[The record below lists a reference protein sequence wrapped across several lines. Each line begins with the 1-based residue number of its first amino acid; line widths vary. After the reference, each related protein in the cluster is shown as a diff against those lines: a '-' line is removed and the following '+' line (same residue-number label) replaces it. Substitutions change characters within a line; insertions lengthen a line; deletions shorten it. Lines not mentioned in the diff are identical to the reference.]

1 MSYPAP
7 TTGIGVAARVRVAGN
22 QYIGIP
28 SGKQLVP
35 GYNNVVLSLS
45 AANGP
50 TTFQLNPEIT
60 DVANNVIALGTSY
73 TLASV
78 AASTGGAGILVASA
92 VAASS
97 DGEAIYTVTSGG
109 TTNEWEGHSFVV
121 AGFANASNNGTF
133 EAVASTS
140 TTLTLV
146 NPFAVAETHAATA
159 TDRIG
164 TAVYTGTFT
173 GEATG
178 SLVGK
183 TFTVAGFVTNPT
195 NNGTFIATA
204 NSGTTTLTLANPAA
218 VAETHAATAQEEV
231 AEWNAPITAVASATG
246 VYTGT
251 FTEFASYPVGA
262 PVKITGFVTNA
273 VNNGTFTLVSAT
285 ATTITTS
292 NLASIAE
299 THAAIAAVNP
309 DSVYTYFVDGSA
321 QTTGWSATGPNTN
334 LAGRTPV
341 VSVSSNG
348 LLTAGIEGSSVVEVS
363 FPFASNQLGDIV
375 STGLSNPMNGLPLE
389 KIYAEVNVTVLS

>member
-1 MSYPAP
+1 MSFPAP
-7 TTGIGVAARVRVAGN
+7 TTGLGVAARLLVAGN
-22 QYIGIP
+22 QYIGVP
-28 SGKQLVP
+28 AGKTTVP

-45 AANGP
+45 GANGP
-50 TTFQLNPEIT
+50 ETFQLSPSVV
-60 DVANNVIALGTSY
+60 DVSNTPVALGTKY

-78 AASTGGAGILVASA
+78 AASTGGAGILTVSA

-97 DGEAIYTVTSGG
+97 DGEAVYTVSSGG

-121 AGFANASNNGTF
+121 AGFVNASNNGVF

-159 TDRIG
+159 TDQIG

-218 VAETHAATAQEEV
+218 VSESHAATAQEEV
-231 AEWNAPITAVASATG
+231 AEWNGIISSVAAGTG

-251 FTEFASYPVGA
+251 FTEYASYPVGA

-273 VNNGTFTLVSAT
+273 ANNGTFTIVSAT
-285 ATTITTS
+285 ATTLTTS
-292 NLASIAE
+292 NTASVAE
-299 THAAIAAVNP
+299 SHAAIAAVNP
-309 DSVYTYFVDGSA
+309 YDVYTYFVDG
-321 QTTGWSATGPNTN
+321 TKNYNPTYATGPIPSGDTTE
-334 LAGRTPV
+334 ATFT
-341 VSVSSNG
+341 VSSNG
-348 LLTAGIEGSSVVEVS
+348 LLTAQALGGGVVEVS
-363 FPFASNQLGDIV
+363 FPTFQNQIGD
-375 STGLSNPMNGLPLE
+375 TGAIAPNPMAGLPLM
-389 KIYAEVNVTVLS
+389 KIYADVTVTVLA